1 MAIKSKQKLK
11 LLYLA
16 KLLYEKTDDEHF
28 LTTKEIASL
37 LCEYDIEVERKT
49 LSDDIDRLREFGVD
63 IICNKVGKN
72 NCYNIGNRS
81 FELAEL
87 KMMVDLIQSSRFI
100 TDKKSK
106 ALISKLEKLVS
117 ENEAS
122 QLDRQVFIT
131 GRLKAENEQIYYNV
145 DLIHRA
151 INEDHQVK
159 FQYFQWDIEKEPR
172 LKHDGAFYEV
182 SPWALAWDNENYYL
196 VGYDENQ
203 KAKHHYRVD
212 KMVSISVSD
221 RKRSKQDNGEMLDEA
236 TYSKRVFGMYGGKEE
251 KVRFKVAN
259 SKVGIVIDRFGRDI
273 TIEKK
278 NDETF
283 EFEALVAVSDQ
294 FLGWVL
300 SLGNDVKI
308 IGPESVVDRMRG
320 MIEERMMLYDS

>member
-1 MAIKSKQKLK
+1 MAVKTKQKLK

-16 KLLYEKTDDEHF
+16 KLLYEKTDDDHC
-28 LTTKEIASL
+28 LTTKEIATL
-37 LCEYDIEVERKT
+37 LSELGIEVERKT
-49 LSDDIDRLREFGVD
+49 LVDDIERLRDFGVD
-63 IICNKVGKN
+63 IICSKVGKN
-72 NCYNIGNRS
+72 NCYNIGNRR

-106 ALISKLEKLVS
+106 ALISKIETLVS

-151 INEDHQVK
+151 INEDHQIV
-159 FQYFQWDIEKEPR
+159 FQYFQWDIEKEPK

-196 VGYDENQ
+196 VGYDEKQ

-212 KMVSISVSD
+212 KMVSISVSS
-221 RKRSKQDNGEMLDEA
+221 KMRSKQTDEQMLDEA
-236 TYSKRVFGMYGGKEE
+236 TYSKRVFGMYGGDEE
-251 KVRFKVAN
+251 IVRFRVAN
-259 SKVGIVIDRFGRDI
+259 SEAYIVIDRFGRGI
-273 TIEKK
+273 NIEKK
-278 NDETF
+278 DDNTF
-283 EFEALVAVSDQ
+283 EFETVVAVSDQ
-294 FLGWVL
+294 FLGWIL
-300 SLGNDVKI
+300 SLGNDVRI
-308 IGPESVVDRMRG
+308 IGPENVVERMRG
-320 MIEERMMLYDS
+320 MIRERSELYKI